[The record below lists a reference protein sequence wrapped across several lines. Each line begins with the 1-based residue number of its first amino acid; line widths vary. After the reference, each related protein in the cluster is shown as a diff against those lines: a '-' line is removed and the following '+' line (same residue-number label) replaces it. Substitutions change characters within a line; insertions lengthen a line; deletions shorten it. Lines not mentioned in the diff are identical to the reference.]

1 MPLDPEV
8 AEALRAAAVP
18 FREDEPLAKK
28 TWWRVGGPADGW
40 VEVANATTLGT
51 LLGIAHR
58 LAVPVF
64 ILGNAS
70 NVLVADA
77 GVRGLVI
84 RLGGAL
90 AESVREDDTLLLG
103 GGLKLTLLLKRA
115 EREEWPG
122 VELFAG
128 IPGTVGGAVR
138 MNAGTKL
145 GEVKDRLI
153 EVRVTQPNETEVT
166 LLAAALHLSYRHAEL
181 PPGAVVTGARFR
193 ISGSWDESRHAIAEH
208 LEWRAR
214 TQPTDVP
221 TCGSTF
227 RNPPGDAAGR
237 LIDTCGLKG
246 FTIGRAQVS
255 PKHANFV
262 VNLGG
267 ATATELRTL
276 IETVRDRVQEHTS
289 VLLHPEVIFAGAW
302 RTE

>member
-1 MPLDPEV
+1 MPLDPDLP
-8 AEALRAAAVP
+8 AALRAAGVP
-18 FREDEPLAKK
+18 FRENEPLAKK
-28 TWWRVGGPADGW
+28 TWWRVGGPADIW
-40 VEVANATTLGT
+40 VEVADADTLRNV
-51 LLGIAHR
+51 LRIALR
-58 LAVPVF
+58 FVVPVF
-64 ILGNAS
+64 VLGNAS

-77 GVRGLVI
+77 GVRGIVI
-84 RLGGAL
+84 RLGGDL
-90 AESVREDDTLLLG
+90 AESAREDDALLLG
-103 GGLKLTLLLKRA
+103 GGLKLMSLLKRA

-122 VELFAG
+122 IELFAG

-153 EVRVTQPNETEVT
+153 EIHLVQQDGTEAT
-166 LLAAALHLSYRHAEL
+166 LPAAALHLSYRHAEL
-181 PPGAVVTGARFR
+181 PPGAVVTAARFR
-193 ISGSWDESRHAIAEH
+193 VSGSWDESRRAIAEH

-227 RNPPGDAAGR
+227 RNPPRDAAGR
-237 LIDTCGLKG
+237 LIDACGLKG

-267 ATATELRTL
+267 ATATELRSL
-276 IETVRDRVQEHTS
+276 IETVRDRVADRTS
-289 VLLHPEVIFAGAW
+289 VHLVPEVIFLGEW
-302 RTE
+302 PT